1 MNCGC
6 VKHLGCFIPGEE
18 INFGFQSPFEDETQF
33 EFEIF
38 NSNGTFATFFYWFAE
53 GDNIQIPFTFNENAD
68 TLIKIKNPD
77 GLTRDMG
84 FHYFTTADGACTWS
98 VSGLVPNC

>member
-6 VKHLGCFIPGEE
+6 VKHLGCFIPNET
-18 INFGFQSPFEDETQF
+18 IDFGFVAPFEDGYTFQ
-33 EFEIF
+33 IF
-38 NSNGTFATFFYWFAE
+38 NSDGTFSELTYYFEE

-68 TLIKIKNPD
+68 TLIKIRNPD
-77 GLTRDMG
+77 GDTADLG
-84 FHYFTTADGACTWS
+84 FHFFTTKDGACTWS

>member
-6 VKHLGCFIPGEE
+6 VKHLGCFIPNET
-18 INFGFQSPFEDETQF
+18 IDFGFMSFFDAMYT
-33 EFEIF
+33 FEIF
-38 NSNGTFATFFYWFAE
+38 NSDGTFTTLNYYFDADTPV
-53 GDNIQIPFTFNENAD
+53 QIPFTFNENSD

-77 GLTRDMG
+77 PEGTTQAMG

-98 VSGLVPNC
+98 VSGMVPNC